1 MRLQS
6 MFGTAIPGV
15 LLSYYPNNYL
25 RHYHHYAEL
34 IYNTTQR
41 GNTVH
46 TISQRVN
53 QHPPEHYLCRMD
65 AVGQENTSS
74 VYSCSIANHHAN
86 HSHVSMSPCS
96 HQVPYLLTHIHS
108 LPTLPMWDFHTY
120 IQRYSPVLYWYIGA
134 TWVYSSVGWVFDFRT
149 LTVSR
154 RQECFLERTSR
165 VQVFAFPSIK
175 ESLGSGFQKPIGG
188 WV

>member
-1 MRLQS
+1 VFGLLFKRGFLDTHPITLYNAIVLIFNNTEFNYYCVIIILLLLSEDKGRFTIAMRLQS

-120 IQRYSPVLYWYIGA
+120 I
-134 TWVYSSVGWVFDFRT
+134 
-149 LTVSR
+149 
-154 RQECFLERTSR
+154 
-165 VQVFAFPSIK
+165 
-175 ESLGSGFQKPIGG
+175 
-188 WV
+188 

>member
-1 MRLQS
+1 VLIFNNTEFNYYCVIIIILLLLSEDKGRFTIAMRLQS

-120 IQRYSPVLYWYIGA
+120 I
-134 TWVYSSVGWVFDFRT
+134 
-149 LTVSR
+149 
-154 RQECFLERTSR
+154 
-165 VQVFAFPSIK
+165 
-175 ESLGSGFQKPIGG
+175 
-188 WV
+188 